1 MRKAIDITREES
13 EKVERLFYQYNS
25 YMSMLEF
32 LAPSIS
38 DTAVYD
44 KKWDEASELWIKLDK
59 AKTAIE
65 AKYKPEGNWDRYEF
79 DFDNV
84 QVVFTKDEGP

>member
-1 MRKAIDITREES
+1 MRKAIDITQEES
-13 EKVERLFYQYNS
+13 DKVERLFYQYNS

-44 KKWDEASELWIKLDK
+44 KKWNEASELWIKLDK

-79 DFDNV
+79 DFNNA